1 MKINLVAFG
10 ITKDILG
17 AREVEYSWEGAQ
29 TVGGLLKDL
38 GEKYPQLVDL
48 TSLKVAVNNEYADNT
63 KEITEKDEVVLIP
76 PVSGG

>member
-17 AREVEYSWEGAQ
+17 GREVEYTWEGDH
-29 TVGGLLKDL
+29 TVEGLLSDL
-38 GEKYPQLVDL
+38 GKKYPQLIDL
-48 TSLKVAVNNEYADNT
+48 SSLKVAINNEYAVGEQKIQETD
-63 KEITEKDEVVLIP
+63 DVVLIP